1 MKSCHC
7 CGWARGGYLWWMFL
21 SVQSVFAF
29 TSASLPL
36 PAKVTVTALSACMFL
51 GKGPVLAT
59 GSLGAIH
66 AF

>member
-1 MKSCHC
+1 M
-7 CGWARGGYLWWMFL
+7 AGYLWWVFL

-36 PAKVTVTALSACMFL
+36 PAKVTVTALSAHVFL
-51 GKGPVLAT
+51 GKGPVLAP
-59 GSLGAIH
+59 GSLGAMR